1 MKEKALNYICLMR
14 KANAIQIGENDTGT
28 AIRSNQAKLVV
39 LAADASDNARH
50 RAEGFVH
57 GRNVPFIVSPFT
69 KNEISQAVGKNGCSM
84 AAICDIGF
92 ADSFIRCLCA
102 ISPGEYGSTAENI
115 ANALVEAKTHR
126 QDKAHRKNM
135 STGKRRKN

>member
-57 GRNVPFIVSPFT
+57 GRNVPLIVSPFT

-102 ISPGEYGSTAENI
+102 ISPS
-115 ANALVEAKTHR
+115 
-126 QDKAHRKNM
+126 
-135 STGKRRKN
+135 SSKRNTNPPTSVRAWCARFASAYKSLCLRHKQRPS